1 MDYTAT
7 RHAVSFVRPLTRLK
21 VGKQKSIFA
30 GTYKICKLAANV
42 PDLVVYEGV
51 DRPIPDVEHFH
62 GVLLFADISGFTS
75 LTEIYTQNSKKGSG
89 ADHLTRT
96 LNGYISEIVDHILRA
111 GGDIVNYAGDAM
123 LALWRERRKELS
135 EILTLAVK
143 CSLNIQDKC
152 DNRETEV
159 GVKLR
164 VKIGIS
170 AGKLSKVVMGDE
182 ESRFYALI
190 GRAVDEVRKAE
201 GLASANTIIL
211 SPNAWELCDREN
223 LVVEKIENERAVKVR
238 YIKRDPHFSVEDY
251 IKSFGTHLEYQE
263 VGVGKRTI
271 RKTSNLLPNVQL
283 ESVLRKY
290 LLKTVLLKIDDA
302 VPLEYLSEMRPATV
316 VFVNLQFVENA
327 TMYHQCQSI
336 QACCVGINNEF
347 KVYRGRI
354 NKVFMFDKGC
364 TFLCAFGLPGD
375 KGEDECANALQCAHN
390 VHEFCKKLR
399 YVSVASIGVSS
410 GPLFCGVVGHPLR
423 HEYTVIGRKVN
434 LAARLMMTYP
444 GLVSC
449 DEETHYH
456 AKMPSSYFI
465 ELPKRAMKGVANP
478 GTIYQYLSKK
488 HQKILGK
495 PRISVEKEEDYPL
508 LGREKEMK
516 IFHKAL
522 QKFSSVKTR
531 RASDSYQVIM
541 YEGTVGYGK
550 SRLLAE
556 IIRTSQSEG
565 MRVLP
570 FELGKMD
577 ITEPYYTI
585 QTMMALLLQVNHCKS
600 YAERERVLLSKITKP
615 ELIEDLCLL
624 NDLLFVKF
632 SVSEKVSLMDS
643 RTKHRTFRN
652 YVIAIV
658 KQTIASDIG
667 LLVIDQIQY
676 IDTPSWE
683 LILQMRA
690 TLPLFMVMALRP
702 FTLEK
707 PPCQAAIMVMRSQR
721 TLYVK
726 LSGLD
731 PSIIRP
737 LACQILGVI
746 SIPRELET
754 LLTERSYGVPY
765 YCEEILRSLYYS
777 DLILLEPLD
786 EDDEDESDAVLT
798 FNKKKM
804 IMSPELNLQGR
815 DARKKSKFVNLSG
828 IEIQKCRKVIA
839 LDQNAYDNQ
848 QFICTIG
855 ETVNLQEITI
865 PLTLKGI
872 ALAQLDRMNTTEQ
885 VIVKCASIIG
895 HTFTTKMLRYILPEG
910 AEQKLDQS
918 LISLVKSRTFECA
931 SKTEEGFSSPMDDSE
946 DTHLPQCFCVHN
958 VESDDRTFDEEGEEK
973 GEHLEMLRLKKL
985 AKETNLV
992 WKCKLMRFCIALV
1005 HETANDLWLKEQ
1017 KKSLHTK
1024 CTKFLENAARKCN
1037 SCGEGDFIYQHRKMV
1052 KFSASENESTV
1063 QKRRDL
1069 YATASHVTFRNYS
1082 PDRESQQGNQNLQA
1096 PVEPNHKSSQQIN
1109 LRLQPISDEDPFAGG
1124 PLLCSLGLSASA
1136 ETQTAVDHNP
1146 RLGSGSL
1153 SGEHLTDY
1161 HSKDLYPST
1170 SNRLLSDKSRS
1181 FIGTTVSRHSEQV
1194 PFIQSMQIP
1203 AGSHDLEFIEE
1214 MDAILKE
1221 CEGNKTLYAKD
1232 CECKLIMDSV
1242 YCSLVRHWM
1251 GVGNVA
1257 KTFFYLLETA
1267 AAALYLSNNLM
1278 ALSYLTEAENI
1289 LTALRKG
1296 VPPFEYADITQ
1307 NIKIFPFEK
1316 ACLYSLKAEVQLS
1329 IGHLLEAEVL
1339 FKKSLTWLN
1348 KKFPSFVLSQLVAYG
1363 IENYKNS
1370 KRHREKEEL
1379 TGSTESEISPDVHQ
1393 QIRCLS
1399 FLWQIY
1405 CLQKYTCKLPAK
1417 FTILL
1422 EVNTAEISNNEFKI
1436 ISAYIDSFRCYHFVG
1451 LKEKS
1456 AKMERLALRK
1466 CLVLTKNQEGLQ
1478 MIGHLVCALS
1488 ELKLCSG
1495 RLAESIEYGRLAHK
1509 IAGLINKPNI
1519 DVLIIPFLTKA
1530 LLLTGRNTSRE
1541 DYFVHWE
1548 KPVARQDPTF
1558 SAISPSPNQA
1568 SQARQALSISNAG
1581 YALRPF
1587 DECLAFINGVIDDPV
1602 IKSEK
1607 NLLLVLHSS
1616 VALWYSRLSEWNKA
1630 RPAYKMAKRL
1640 ISYTNA
1646 SLFSMYGYSKFLE
1659 CQVLVFRKALWERQE
1674 TVMEVYQQ
1682 TKEYLR
1688 EFKQRCNTCPVFYP
1702 RLFHLKAYCY
1712 MLAGQVGQAN
1722 RLLQHAL
1729 GFSNAHGNVLE
1740 QNWIKTSQEA
1750 WFNEDEEADPENLW
1764 VKAAKSMLS
1773 WNEVAG
1779 TTSNARYLLQPL
1791 SDIQDFD
1798 TNESEEPDKSDIDLE
1813 KVAHNRRKPHR
1824 TIRRL
1829 VCLNPLSAVK
1839 EVVHRIS
1846 WTNAKQPVAP
1856 DAAKDDVKQQAGKSM
1871 NSETEEL
1878 QPCLDERLLLAAF
1891 LLRECFRCLSGDF
1904 RQFMYREIQLHFT
1917 AISLHHSM
1925 EAAYVALLD
1934 EEQEE

>member
-1 MDYTAT
+1 MDYTPT
-7 RHAVSFVRPLTRLK
+7 RHTVSFVRPLTRLR

-75 LTEIYTQNSKKGSG
+75 LTEIYTLNSKKGSG

-111 GGDIVNYAGDAM
+111 GGDVVNYAGDAM

-152 DNRETEV
+152 DNKETEV

-170 AGKLSKVVMGDE
+170 AGKLSKVVMGDD

-211 SPNAWELCDREN
+211 SPNAWELCDRDN

-238 YIKRDPHFSVEDY
+238 YIKRDPHFSVDDY
-251 IKSFGTHLEYQE
+251 IKSFGRHLEYQE
-263 VGVGKRTI
+263 VGVSKTTI
-271 RKTSNLLPNVQL
+271 RKTSKLLPNVQL

-290 LLKTVLLKIDDA
+290 LLKSVLLKIDDA
-302 VPLEYLSEMRPATV
+302 VPLDYLSEMRPATV
-316 VFVNLQFVENA
+316 VFVNLQFVESA

-375 KGEDECANALQCAHN
+375 KGEDECANALQCAHI
-390 VHEFCKKLR
+390 VHEFTKKLR

-522 QKFSSVKTR
+522 KRFSSVKTR
-531 RASDSYQVIM
+531 RAADCYQVIM

-585 QTMMALLLQVNHCKS
+585 QTMLALLLQVNHCKS
-600 YAERERVLLSKITKP
+600 YAERERVLLTKIVKP
-615 ELIEDLCLL
+615 ELMDDLCLL

-632 SVSEKVSLMDS
+632 PISEKVSLMDS

-652 YVIAIV
+652 YVIAII
-658 KQTIASDIG
+658 KQTIATDTG
-667 LLVIDQIQY
+667 LLVIDQVQY

-690 TLPLFMVMALRP
+690 SLPLFVVMALRP

-777 DLILLEPLD
+777 DLILLDPLD
-786 EDDEDESDAVLT
+786 EDDEDESDAVFT
-798 FNKKKM
+798 FTRKKLLM
-804 IMSPELNLQGR
+804 PPEANFPPMQ
-815 DARKKSKFVNLSG
+815 ARKKSRFGSFSG
-828 IEIQKCRKVIA
+828 VEQQKCRKIIT
-839 LDQNAYDNQ
+839 LDRNSTQENQ

-910 AEQKLDQS
+910 AEQKLNQS

-931 SKTEEGFSSPMDDSE
+931 SRTDEDFSSPMDENE
-946 DTHLPQCFCVHN
+946 DAHLLQCFCSHA
-958 VESDDRTFDEEGEEK
+958 VEFDDSLHEDDSEEK
-973 GEHLEMLRLKKL
+973 EI
-985 AKETNLV
+985 KEKTVV

-1017 KKSLHTK
+1017 KKALHIK

-1037 SCGEGDFIYQHRKMV
+1037 SCGEGEFIYQHRKMV
-1052 KFSASENESTV
+1052 KFAASENESSIH
-1063 QKRRDL
+1063 KRRDL
-1069 YATASHVTFRNYS
+1069 YATVSHANIRSYS
-1082 PDRESQQGNQNLQA
+1082 PDRESQQDFPSKDIYPSSSAGLLTKKSKSLVGSSISKYSDQA
-1096 PVEPNHKSSQQIN
+1096 PV
-1109 LRLQPISDEDPFAGG
+1109 
-1124 PLLCSLGLSASA
+1124 
-1136 ETQTAVDHNP
+1136 
-1146 RLGSGSL
+1146 
-1153 SGEHLTDY
+1153 
-1161 HSKDLYPST
+1161 
-1170 SNRLLSDKSRS
+1170 
-1181 FIGTTVSRHSEQV
+1181 
-1194 PFIQSMQIP
+1194 IQSMQIP
-1203 AGSHDLEFIEE
+1203 AGSHDLEFIEK
-1214 MDAILKE
+1214 MDKILKD
-1221 CEGNKTLYAKD
+1221 CEGKYQLYAKD
-1232 CECKLIMDSV
+1232 CECKPIMDSV

-1251 GVGNVA
+1251 GAGNVA
-1257 KTFFYLLETA
+1257 KTVFYLLETA

-1278 ALSYLTEAENI
+1278 ALTYLTEVENI

-1296 VPPFEYADITQ
+1296 IPPFEYADLSKD
-1307 NIKIFPFEK
+1307 IKIYPFEK
-1316 ACLYSLKAEVQLS
+1316 ACLYNLKAEVQLG
-1329 IGHLLEAEVL
+1329 IGHLQEAEVL
-1339 FKKSLTWLN
+1339 FKKSLTLLN
-1348 KKFPSFVLSQLVAYG
+1348 KKFPSFVLSQLVAYM

-1370 KRHREKEEL
+1370 KRHRDKEEL
-1379 TGSTESEISPDVHQ
+1379 TGTPESEISPVVYQ
-1393 QIRCLS
+1393 QMRCLS

-1405 CLQKYTCKLPAK
+1405 CLQKYTSKLPAM

-1422 EVNTAEISNNEFKI
+1422 EVNIAEISNNELKI
-1436 ISAYIDSFRCYHFVG
+1436 IAAYIDSFRCYHFVG
-1451 LKEKS
+1451 LQEKS
-1456 AKMERLALRK
+1456 AKMEKLARRK
-1466 CLVLTKNQEGLQ
+1466 CLALNKNQEGLQ

-1488 ELKLCSG
+1488 EMKLCTG

-1519 DVLIIPFLTKA
+1519 DVWIIPFLTKA
-1530 LLLTGRNTSRE
+1530 LLLTGRLGDYVDLMTYMKDFSVSR
-1541 DYFVHWE
+1541 HN
-1548 KPVARQDPTF
+1548 
-1558 SAISPSPNQA
+1558 ILGQA
-1568 SQARQALSISNAG
+1568 SFYTACLDFSLQEG
-1581 YALRPF
+1581 FALRPF
-1587 DECLAFINGVIDDPV
+1587 DECLAFINGVIDDPI

-1616 VALWYSRLSEWNKA
+1616 VALWYSRLSEWKKA
-1630 RPAYKMAKRL
+1630 RPAFKMAKRL
-1640 ISYTNA
+1640 VIYTNA

-1659 CQVLVFRKALWERQE
+1659 CQILVFRKALWDRQE
-1674 TVMEVYQQ
+1674 TVMEIYQQ
-1682 TKEYLR
+1682 TKEYLN
-1688 EFKQRCNTCPVFYP
+1688 EFKERCNTCPVFYP

-1712 MLAGQVGQAN
+1712 MLAGQVGHAN
-1722 RLLQHAL
+1722 SLLQRAL
-1729 GFSNAHGNVLE
+1729 SFSNAHGNVLE
-1740 QNWIKTSQEA
+1740 ENWIKISQEA
-1750 WFNEDEEADPENLW
+1750 WFTEDEEVVPENLW
-1764 VKAAKSMLS
+1764 VKAAKNMPTWDEKAST
-1773 WNEVAG
+1773 AP
-1779 TTSNARYLLQPL
+1779 NARYVLQPIMDINEL
-1791 SDIQDFD
+1791 GIDDSDQG
-1798 TNESEEPDKSDIDLE
+1798 KSDPD
-1813 KVAHNRRKPHR
+1813 V
-1824 TIRRL
+1824 
-1829 VCLNPLSAVK
+1829 VCIP
-1839 EVVHRIS
+1839 
-1846 WTNAKQPVAP
+1846 
-1856 DAAKDDVKQQAGKSM
+1856 
-1871 NSETEEL
+1871 
-1878 QPCLDERLLLAAF
+1878 
-1891 LLRECFRCLSGDF
+1891 
-1904 RQFMYREIQLHFT
+1904 Y
-1917 AISLHHSM
+1917 
-1925 EAAYVALLD
+1925 
-1934 EEQEE
+1934 